1 VIDETTGT
9 GSIIVADGDEAIRRM
24 VTAHFEQKNVR
35 VSIASNRDELIV
47 RLKKEHPSL
56 IILNRKLGV
65 WDGLDLLRD
74 IRSTSN
80 VPVVIVAEHSPDE
93 VDRIIGLELGAD
105 DYIVKPFSAREL
117 LARARAIWRRQ
128 GLGAERSQDEEQGG
142 YRFCGWR
149 LEHRTRTVA
158 DSSGASIALRR
169 SEYKLLVAFL
179 KAPRQVLTRAHLLRT
194 TRLREEVSDRSID
207 VQVMRLRRKLE
218 SDPKMRGAIKAIS
231 GIGYAFMPDVEPF

>member
-1 VIDETTGT
+1 VPDEPTET
-9 GSIIVADGDEAIRRM
+9 GSIIVADGDEAVRRM
-24 VTAHFEQKNVR
+24 VTAHFEEKNVR
-35 VSIASNRDELIV
+35 VSIVSNRDELIF

-56 IILNRKLGV
+56 IILNRKLGK

-93 VDRIIGLELGAD
+93 IDRIVGLELGAD
-105 DYIVKPFSAREL
+105 DYIEKPFSAREL

-128 GLGAERSQDEEQGG
+128 GRGVERSQDQDQGG
-142 YRFCGWR
+142 YRFRGWR
-149 LEHRTRTVA
+149 LEQRTRTVV

-169 SEYKLLVAFL
+169 SEYELLVAFL
-179 KAPRQVLTRAHLLRT
+179 KAPQQFLTRAHLLRT
-194 TRLREEVSDRSID
+194 TRLRENASDRSID

-218 SDPKMRGAIKAIS
+218 SDPKMRGAIKAVS
-231 GIGYAFMPDVEPF
+231 GIGYAFTPEVDPY